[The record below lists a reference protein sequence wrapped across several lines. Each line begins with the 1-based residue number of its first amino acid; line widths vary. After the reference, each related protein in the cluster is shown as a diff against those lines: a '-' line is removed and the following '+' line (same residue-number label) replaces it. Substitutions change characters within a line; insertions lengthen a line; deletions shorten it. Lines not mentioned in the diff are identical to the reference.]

1 MIDCVRDKMVNKID
15 TTSASMPGNHLSA
28 TREVWG
34 FRENMGGVPD
44 MGWGVTKKSFPE
56 EMRSKHGPGG

>member
-1 MIDCVRDKMVNKID
+1 MIECVRDKMVNKID

-34 FRENMGGVPD
+34 FRENIGSVPD
-44 MGWGVTKKSFPE
+44 VGWGVKKSFPE
-56 EMRSKHGPGG
+56 EMRSKHRPRG